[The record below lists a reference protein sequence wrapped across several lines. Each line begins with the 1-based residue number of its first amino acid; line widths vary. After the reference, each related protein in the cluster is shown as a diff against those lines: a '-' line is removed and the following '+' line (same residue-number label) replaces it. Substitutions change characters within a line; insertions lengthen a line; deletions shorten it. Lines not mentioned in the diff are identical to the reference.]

1 MDNSNTTHLKRE
13 VLVRLIRA
21 FINQE
26 MGSIRE
32 LPFQM
37 RPKNGDAPYRCCI
50 YKERATLR
58 QRAIAGLGCSVETD
72 DEMTSLNEYAKQAME
87 RKEPEG
93 EILTVVDAACKGCVP
108 SRVYVTE
115 LCQGCVARPC
125 VSTCKFGAIQIK
137 DGRSVIDGEKC
148 KNCGMCISVCPYSAI
163 VKLKVPCEDAC
174 PVGAIHKNEM
184 GHAVIDFDKCISC
197 GACVGACPF
206 AAVHEKSE
214 VIDVLKA
221 MRDGKRVV
229 AMLAPAVVGQLPVS
243 INKIAQALVESGF
256 SEVFEVAQGA
266 DTTARTE
273 AEDFKERMEK
283 GNEFMTTSCCAAY
296 NELVDKH
303 IPEMKPFRS
312 ETRTPMHYTAEFV
325 KNKYPDAVTV
335 FIGPCVAKRKEAQKD
350 EYTDLVMN
358 FEEMGALFVA
368 RGIEVANCKDYEFAN
383 EASKEGRNFAI
394 TGGVAQSVKVAL
406 KDFPELFPTCVNGLN
421 PKSVR
426 DLKNWAKKG
435 QCPEGNLVEIMACEG
450 GCVAGSACL
459 NNKRITTKKVSEY
472 ANSSKCINDL
482 DSCEAKKETLNK

>member
-50 YKERATLR
+50 YKERAILR

-368 RGIEVANCKDYEFAN
+368 RGIEV
-383 EASKEGRNFAI
+383 SRI
-394 TGGVAQSVKVAL
+394 VAMS
-406 KDFPELFPTCVNGLN
+406 F
-421 PKSVR
+421 
-426 DLKNWAKKG
+426 
-435 QCPEGNLVEIMACEG
+435 CEPR
-450 GCVAGSACL
+450 S
-459 NNKRITTKKVSEY
+459 
-472 ANSSKCINDL
+472 
-482 DSCEAKKETLNK
+482 